1 MNKFIEKEI
10 RLVLTRGKGWWDGE
24 LDEGGQK
31 VQISS
36 YKINKYQRCIIPHK
50 YNEYCSMLCIK
61 VVKRVV
67 SGSYDK
73 EKYFVIYMSY
83 NRI

>member
-1 MNKFIEKEI
+1 
-10 RLVLTRGKGWWDGE
+10 
-24 LDEGGQK
+24 
-31 VQISS
+31 
-36 YKINKYQRCIIPHK
+36 
-50 YNEYCSMLCIK
+50 MLCIK

>member
-36 YKINKYQRCIIPHK
+36 YKINKY
-50 YNEYCSMLCIK
+50 
-61 VVKRVV
+61 
-67 SGSYDK
+67 
-73 EKYFVIYMSY
+73 
-83 NRI
+83 